1 MNQTTSPSADPF
13 IPLLRALLLA
23 GLAILSFNLAYS
35 IPAVSFLVIIYLLC
49 LYELGRLQTGR
60 QAFYLGLITAVG
72 CYAPQAGFMWIIFGP
87 AAIALWFILAFWI
100 ALFLVLN
107 RLCRIRFNKLVA
119 ALLIPVLWTGLEY
132 FRSELYYLRFSWF
145 NAGYAFSG
153 QFQWLPPGAA
163 GVYGIGFV
171 LMAAISLS
179 SLLKMRRRFIA
190 LGVVLLLSA
199 FASNSTISR
208 PTPPISSVPRLQ
220 VAGVQLEF
228 PSESEVITALNR
240 LVREHP
246 EAQLLVLSEYTF
258 AGPVPDKVK
267 KWCADNHRFL
277 VIGAKDPVFGDDFY
291 DTAFVIDPRGEF
303 VFRQAKCVP
312 IQFFKDGFPAREQKL
327 WDSPWGKIG
336 ICICYD
342 LSYTRV
348 TDELVRLGANA
359 IIVPTMDIIDWGR
372 NQHELHARVA
382 PVRAAEYGLPIF
394 RLASSGI
401 SQFVEPDGFVSATA
415 PMPGSD
421 SMLFG
426 SLPMNK
432 TGSLPCD
439 RYLAPLCV
447 GITGLTAVWLLLC
460 NLKKTGTIV
469 PDPSTA

>member
-1 MNQTTSPSADPF
+1 M
-13 IPLLRALLLA
+13 PLPRALVLA
-23 GLAILSFNLAYS
+23 GLTIMSFNLAYS
-35 IPAVSFLVIIYLLC
+35 IPPLSFLIIIYVLC
-49 LYELGRLQTGR
+49 LCELGRLQTGR
-60 QAFYLGLITAVG
+60 QAFYLGLLTAVG

-107 RLCRIRFNKLVA
+107 RLCRIRFSKIVA
-119 ALLIPVLWTGLEY
+119 ALLIPVLWTSLEY

-145 NAGYAFSG
+145 NAGYVFSRHLEWMPIHLLG
-153 QFQWLPPGAA
+153 MYGVGFALMTCVALPSQLRPWPRAA
-163 GVYGIGFV
+163 TTLVLLFVLCAIGF
-171 LMAAISLS
+171 AASDS
-179 SLLKMRRRFIA
+179 SNRNGRNRKS
-190 LGVVLLLSA
+190 GNYV
-199 FASNSTISR
+199 
-208 PTPPISSVPRLQ
+208 Q
-220 VAGVQLEF
+220 VAGVQMEF
-228 PSESEVITALNR
+228 PAEAEVVIALNR
-240 LVREHP
+240 LVKEHP

-258 AGPVPDKVK
+258 AGPVPDKIK

-277 VIGAKDPVFGDDFY
+277 VIGAEDPVSGDQY
-291 DTAFVIDPRGEF
+291 YNTAFVIGPDGEF
-303 VFRQAKCVP
+303 AFRQAKCVP

-359 IIVPTMDIIDWGR
+359 LIVPTMDIIDWGR
-372 NQHELHARVA
+372 HQHELHARVA

-421 SMLFG
+421 SILFG
-426 SLPMNK
+426 SLPMNEI
-432 TGSLPCD
+432 GSLPLD
-439 RYLAPLCV
+439 RYVAPLCV

-460 NLKKTGTIV
+460 NFRKSGTIV